1 MKGWL
6 LLVVSIFTAGIG
18 MLVVG
23 LPGGE
28 LTDAAL
34 KGGAIIGF
42 LAPSI
47 VYLGNHLK

>member
-6 LLVVSIFTAGIG
+6 LLLVSILTAGIG
-18 MLVVG
+18 MIIVG
-23 LPGGE
+23 IPGGE
-28 LTDAAL
+28 LTDASMM
-34 KGGAIIGF
+34 GGAIIGF